1 MTHQSNTSYLRSRGV
16 TKSKWPTQACTIPL
30 CVSNPMS
37 EVAMVDSPPSPEQY
51 VSDFHGLKGSSVR
64 HTGMSTFNISS
75 LASYH
80 ASISLAEQAF
90 GSCQERWVK
99 LKLWRVY
106 QQCSADVKAVY
117 PSKMAPTSLLNTQIS
132 FYKHLYAVDVTMDES
147 IQHCCWY
154 GASLGGPLCNTSKM
168 YVRQV
173 RLASHESETTQKHI
187 HLTNMITMVVK
198 PLAPSSGVDLM
209 NPCRLRGGW
218 PCACLFQCR
227 HQSDL
232 IDSLN

>member
-75 LASYH
+75 LVSYH

-173 RLASHESETTQKHI
+173 RLASHESKTTQKAHSPNK
-187 HLTNMITMVVK
+187 HDHHGGEAARPFQRRGFDEPMPPEGWVALRMFVPM
-198 PLAPSSGVDLM
+198 PPSK
-209 NPCRLRGGW
+209 
-218 PCACLFQCR
+218 
-227 HQSDL
+227 
-232 IDSLN
+232 